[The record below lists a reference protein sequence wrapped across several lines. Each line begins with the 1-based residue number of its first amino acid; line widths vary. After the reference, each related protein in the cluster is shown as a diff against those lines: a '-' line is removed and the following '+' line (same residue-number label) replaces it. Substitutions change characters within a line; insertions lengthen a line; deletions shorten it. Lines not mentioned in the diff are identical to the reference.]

1 MTRVSLRWA
10 LMLVV
15 SGSAFACAGETP
27 SSPTAVTTP
36 TTPTTRTWASII
48 GPGGAASQS
57 MTASQAG
64 TVTLTLNSAGPSA
77 DVLLGFGIG
86 VPTAER
92 AGCGLGKSVEARP
105 SASPA
110 LTVAVEAGNY
120 CIKVYDPGNVTTDI
134 QFSLTVVYP

>member
-1 MTRVSLRWA
+1 MSRAFIRWA
-10 LMLVV
+10 LVLGV

-27 SSPTAVTTP
+27 TSPTAATTP

-57 MTASQAG
+57 LTASQAG
-64 TVTLTLNSAGPSA
+64 TVTVTLNSAGPPA
-77 DVLLGFGIG
+77 DVLLGFGVG

-110 LTVAVEAGNY
+110 LTVDVEAGAY
-120 CIKVYDPGNVTTDI
+120 CIKVYDPGQGTTDI
-134 QFSLTVVYP
+134 QFSLTVVFP